1 MCVEQVCKVGNN
13 ICALEKNGSLL
24 IHVIKH
30 FTPFE
35 MELESSPHVEEPW
48 FKHKGKLHV
57 VERKGRW
64 ERAREK
70 ANDKK

>member
-1 MCVEQVCKVGNN
+1 
-13 ICALEKNGSLL
+13 
-24 IHVIKH
+24 
-30 FTPFE
+30 
-35 MELESSPHVEEPW
+35 VEEPW

-57 VERKGRW
+57 VERKSRW